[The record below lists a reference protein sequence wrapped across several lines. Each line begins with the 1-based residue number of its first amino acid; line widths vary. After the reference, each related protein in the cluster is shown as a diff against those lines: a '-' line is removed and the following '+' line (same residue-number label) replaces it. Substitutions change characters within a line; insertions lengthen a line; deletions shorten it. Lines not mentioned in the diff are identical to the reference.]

1 MRMIL
6 KSLHG
11 ENFKGI
17 KSIDIKF
24 GEKKTKISGQN
35 AVGKTTIFDMFSW
48 LLFNKNSAGEEKFNV
63 RPLDKNN
70 KRIDN
75 VEIKVVGVIEVDGKE
90 VELSKVQKQ
99 NWVKKRG
106 TDTVTLQGNV
116 NSFEIDGYP
125 KSEAEFKAYV
135 SNLAQSEEMF
145 KMLTNPQYFSSLK
158 WKDQRDILMK
168 LTTEVSDVELAKE
181 MFDENAYAE
190 SLIEELEK
198 APSTDDIRAKF
209 QKALTEWK
217 KKQAE
222 IPVRIDEAEKSKVD
236 VDVAEQELLKA
247 DLERKIEAVDD
258 RMENAGTEIGRLRG
272 KEMQLQFDMSGIMQ
286 VMNDELSAKRR
297 GLDSAKDDATREF
310 NDLHNQIQS
319 AENQIK
325 ANEKTIS
332 DTDEER
338 KNLGVE
344 YNAEFSK
351 AFDEMPYLFD
361 ESKWKFDEST
371 TVCSLCGQKLPQD
384 KIESLKADFEQKKA
398 DAKARAE
405 KQLEDAR
412 KAFDDAKGGKL
423 KDLIAK
429 GNTCK
434 AEIERLTKENT
445 KLQEDITALKEQES
459 KALAEQNDY
468 AKQLSEIPAEADY
481 SQNEEY
487 VKLKTEHD
495 KILADIAKL
504 ESEGADKVVTDLK
517 AEKTNLQAQLDEV
530 NKVIAQAANNVA
542 IDDRIE
548 TLRDE
553 QKEIGQKVA
562 DQEQM
567 LYLLEEFIRFKL
579 NKVSESINSHFKTVN
594 FKLFEMQLNG
604 GMKDCCECTVNG
616 VGYSDL
622 NNGHKILA
630 GLDIIRS
637 LSELYGVSVPI
648 FVDNAESLTSN
659 YTSDSQLVLLIAKK
673 PQYMDENGEIHD
685 VDENYDPKIH
695 KLVYDGSLK
704 VEVS

>member
-35 AVGKTTIFDMFSW
+35 ASGKTTIFDIFSW
-48 LLFNKNSAGEEKFNV
+48 LFFNKNSAGEEKFNV
-63 RPLDKNN
+63 RPLDKDGHQ
-70 KRIDN
+70 IDN

-125 KSEAEFKAYV
+125 KSEAEFKAYI
-135 SNLAQSEEMF
+135 SGLAQSEEMF

-168 LTTEVSDVELAKE
+168 LTTEVSDVELAKT
-181 MFDENAYAE
+181 DAKYVP
-190 SLIEELEK
+190 LIAELEK

-209 QKALTEWK
+209 SKALSEWK

-247 DLERKIEAVDD
+247 DLERKIEALEDL
-258 RMENAGTEIGRLRG
+258 IGKSDVRID
-272 KEMQLQFDMSGIMQ
+272 EMRSEEMHCQFEMSAIAQ
-286 VMNDELSAKRR
+286 TMNNELSSKKREIENHKYDHER
-297 GLDSAKDDATREF
+297 KLEDVRSSIRKAQGSIESNKKSISEQTIKKS
-310 NDLHNQIQS
+310 DLV
-319 AENQIK
+319 K
-325 ANEKTIS
+325 RYK
-332 DTDEER
+332 EER
-338 KNLGVE
+338 EK
-344 YNAEFSK
+344 K
-351 AFDEMPYLFD
+351 FD
-361 ESKWKFDEST
+361 ESKWVFDENS
-371 TVCSLCGQKLPQD
+371 TVCSLCGQRLQED
-384 KIESLKADFEQKKA
+384 KIESLRADFSQRKA
-398 DAKARAE
+398 DAIEVFNEEHAKTLAMIVDDGNACAE
-405 KQLEDAR
+405 MIKNLTENNKELENKINTLKLHEAEEIDII
-412 KAFDDAKGGKL
+412 KGFDEQISKIPACADYMQNAEYAKL
-423 KDLIAK
+423 KDK
-429 GNTCK
+429 QD
-434 AEIERLTKENT
+434 
-445 KLQEDITALKEQES
+445 KL
-459 KALAEQNDY
+459 
-468 AKQLSEIPAEADY
+468 
-481 SQNEEY
+481 
-487 VKLKTEHD
+487 
-495 KILADIAKL
+495 LADIAEL
-504 ESEGADKVVTDLK
+504 ESKGKDKVAEYAKADKAKLK
-517 AEKTNLQAQLDEV
+517 SQLDEV
-530 NKVIAQAANNVA
+530 NKIITQAANNVA

-616 VGYSDL
+616 VPYSTL
-622 NNGHKILA
+622 NSGHRIVA

-637 LSELYGVSVPI
+637 LSELYGVNVPI
-648 FVDNAESLTSN
+648 FVDNAESLN
-659 YTSDSQLVLLIAKK
+659 EFNVPDMDAQLILLSVSEDK
-673 PQYMDENGEIHD
+673 Q
-685 VDENYDPKIH
+685 
-695 KLVYDGSLK
+695 LK
-704 VEVS
+704 VEGM

>member
-6 KSLHG
+6 KSLHM

-17 KSIDIKF
+17 KSLDVNFSNKTSIK
-24 GEKKTKISGQN
+24 GQN
-35 AVGKTTIFDMFSW
+35 AVGKTTIFDAFTW

-63 RPLDKNN
+63 RPLDKDG

-75 VEIKVVGVIEVDGKE
+75 VEINVVAVLEVDGKE
-90 VELSKVQKQ
+90 VMLSKTQKQ

-106 TDTVTLQGNV
+106 TNTVSLQGNP
-116 NSFEIDGYP
+116 NSYEIDGYP
-125 KSEAEFKAYV
+125 KSEAEFKAYI
-135 SNLAQSEEMF
+135 SGLAQSEEMF

-168 LTTEVSDVELAKE
+168 LVAEVSDVELAQTDAK
-181 MFDENAYAE
+181 YAP
-190 SLIEELEK
+190 LIDELEK

-209 QKALTEWK
+209 SKALSEWK

-258 RMENAGTEIGRLRG
+258 RMENAGTEIDRLRG

-332 DTDEER
+332 DTDAER

-361 ESKWKFDEST
+361 ESKWVFDENS
-371 TVCSLCGQKLPQD
+371 TVCSLCGQQLPAN
-384 KIESLKADFEQKKA
+384 KIEQLKADFEQKKA
-398 DAKARAE
+398 DAKARAT

-412 KAFDDAKGGKL
+412 KAFDDAKGAKL
-423 KDLIAK
+423 KGLIDK
-429 GNTCK
+429 GNACK
-434 AEIERLTKENT
+434 ADIERLTKENA
-445 KLQEDITALKEQES
+445 KLHEDIVALKEQES
-459 KALAEQNDY
+459 KALAKQNDY

-487 VKLKTEHD
+487 VKLKAERD

-504 ESEGADKVVTDLK
+504 ESEGVDKVVTDLK
-517 AEKTNLQAQLDEV
+517 AEKVDLQAQLDEA
-530 NKVIAQAANNVA
+530 NKAIAQVANNVA

-616 VGYSDL
+616 VPYSTL
-622 NNGHKILA
+622 NSGHRIVA

-648 FVDNAESLTSN
+648 FIDNAESLN
-659 YTSDSQLVLLIAKK
+659 EFNVPDMDAQLILLSVSEDK
-673 PQYMDENGEIHD
+673 Q
-685 VDENYDPKIH
+685 
-695 KLVYDGSLK
+695 LK
-704 VEVS
+704 VEAM

>member
-35 AVGKTTIFDMFSW
+35 ASGKTTIFDIFSW
-48 LLFNKNSAGEEKFNV
+48 LFFNKNSAGEEKFNV
-63 RPLDKNN
+63 RPLDKDGH
-70 KRIDN
+70 RIDN
-75 VEIKVVGVIEVDGKE
+75 VEIKVVGVIDVDGKE

-106 TDTVTLQGNV
+106 TDTVTLQGNI

-125 KSEAEFKAYV
+125 KSEAEFKAYI
-135 SNLAQSEEMF
+135 SGLAQSEDMF

-158 WKDQRDILMK
+158 WKEQRDILMK
-168 LTTEVSDVELAKE
+168 LISDFSDVELAKT
-181 MFDENAYAE
+181 DAKYAP
-190 SLIEELEK
+190 LIGELEK

-209 QKALTEWK
+209 SKALSEWK

-247 DLERKIEAVDD
+247 DLERKIEALEDL
-258 RMENAGTEIGRLRG
+258 MEKSDVRID
-272 KEMQLQFDMSGIMQ
+272 EMRSEEMHCQFEMSAIAQ
-286 VMNDELSAKRR
+286 TMNNELSSKRH
-297 GLDSAKDDATREF
+297 E
-310 NDLHNQIQS
+310 I
-319 AENQIK
+319 ENQKYNHELRLGDVRSSIRK
-325 ANEKTIS
+325 AQYSIESNKKSISEQTLKKSDLVKRYKEEK
-332 DTDEER
+332 E
-338 KNLGVE
+338 K
-344 YNAEFSK
+344 K
-351 AFDEMPYLFD
+351 FDD
-361 ESKWKFDEST
+361 SKWVFDEST
-371 TVCSLCGQKLPQD
+371 TVCSLCGQRLPED
-384 KIESLKADFEQKKA
+384 KIESLKADFSQRKA
-398 DAKARAE
+398 DAIEIFNEEHAKTLAMIVDDGNACAE
-405 KQLEDAR
+405 MIKDLTKNNKELENTINTLKLHEAEEIDII
-412 KAFDDAKGGKL
+412 KGLDEQISKIPSCAAYFMQNVEYAKL
-423 KDLIAK
+423 KAK
-429 GNTCK
+429 RD
-434 AEIERLTKENT
+434 ELR
-445 KLQEDITALKEQES
+445 
-459 KALAEQNDY
+459 
-468 AKQLSEIPAEADY
+468 
-481 SQNEEY
+481 
-487 VKLKTEHD
+487 
-495 KILADIAKL
+495 ADIAEL
-504 ESEGADKVVTDLK
+504 EPKGADKVVTDLK
-517 AEKTNLQAQLDEV
+517 AKKADLQSQLDEV

-579 NKVSESINSHFKTVN
+579 DKVSESINSHFKTVN

-616 VGYSDL
+616 VPYSTL
-622 NNGHKILA
+622 NSGHRIVA

-648 FVDNAESLTSN
+648 FVDNAESLN
-659 YTSDSQLVLLIAKK
+659 EFNVPDMDAQLILLSVSEDK
-673 PQYMDENGEIHD
+673 Q
-685 VDENYDPKIH
+685 
-695 KLVYDGSLK
+695 LK
-704 VEVS
+704 VEGV

>member
-1 MRMIL
+1 MKL
-6 KSLHG
+6 KIRSLHM

-17 KSIDIKF
+17 KSLDVNFSNKTSIK
-24 GEKKTKISGQN
+24 GQN
-35 AVGKTTIFDMFSW
+35 AAGKTTIFDAFTW

-63 RPLDKNN
+63 RPLDKDGN
-70 KRIDN
+70 RIDN
-75 VEIKVVGVIEVDGKE
+75 VEIKVVAVLDVDGKE
-90 VELSKVQKQ
+90 MELSKIQKQ

-125 KSEAEFKAYV
+125 KSEADFKAYV
-135 SNLAQSEEMF
+135 SGLAQSEDMF

-158 WKDQRDILMK
+158 WKDQRDILMR
-168 LTTEVSDVELAKE
+168 LATDVSDVELAQTDAK
-181 MFDENAYAE
+181 YAP
-190 SLIEELEK
+190 LLGELEK

-209 QKALTEWK
+209 SKALSGWK

-236 VDVAEQELLKA
+236 VDVAEQELAKV
-247 DLERKIEAVDD
+247 DLVRRIAECDKK
-258 RMENAGTEIGRLRG
+258 MENAGSALGDLRS
-272 KEMQLQFDMSGIMQ
+272 KEMQLQFDMSGMEQ
-286 VMNDELSAKRR
+286 TMNRELSNKR
-297 GLDSAKDDATREF
+297 SIMDAELRDCKNELEHFAVTISLKEK
-310 NDLHNQIQS
+310 QIS
-319 AENQIK
+319 D
-325 ANEKTIS
+325 NEKTITDA
-332 DTDEER
+332 DTER
-338 KNLGVE
+338 KKLGE
-344 YNAEFSK
+344 QYNSEKAK
-351 AFDEMPYLFD
+351 AFDETPYLFD
-361 ESKWKFDEST
+361 ESKWIFDEST
-371 TVCSLCGQKLPQD
+371 TVCSLCGQKLPAD
-384 KIESLKADFEQKKA
+384 KIEQLKTDFEERKTKAKA
-398 DAKARAE
+398 DAKRKLNDSKSDFITKKE
-405 KQLEDAR
+405 SNLEEI
-412 KAFDDAKGGKL
+412 KAYGFAKKN
-423 KDLIAK
+423 LI
-429 GNTCK
+429 
-434 AEIERLTKENT
+434 EELTKKNADLQMEIDSLKKQEQGTFTNKEELC
-445 KLQEDITALKEQES
+445 KL
-459 KALAEQNDY
+459 
-468 AKQLSEIPAEADY
+468 LSEIPEEADY

-487 VKLKTEHD
+487 VKLKAEHD

-517 AEKTNLQAQLDEV
+517 AEKADMQSQLDEV

-616 VGYSDL
+616 VPYSTL
-622 NNGHKILA
+622 NSGHRIVA

-648 FVDNAESLTSN
+648 FVDNAESLNEFNVPDMDT
-659 YTSDSQLVLLIAKK
+659 QLILLSVSEDK
-673 PQYMDENGEIHD
+673 Q
-685 VDENYDPKIH
+685 
-695 KLVYDGSLK
+695 LK
-704 VEVS
+704 VEGV

>member
-1 MRMIL
+1 MKL
-6 KSLHG
+6 KIRSLHM

-17 KSIDIKF
+17 KSLDVNFSNKTSIK
-24 GEKKTKISGQN
+24 GQN
-35 AVGKTTIFDMFSW
+35 AAGKTTIFDAFTW

-63 RPLDKNN
+63 RPLDKDGN
-70 KRIDN
+70 RIDN
-75 VEIKVVGVIEVDGKE
+75 VEIKVVGVIDVDGKE

-125 KSEAEFKAYV
+125 KSEADFKAYV
-135 SNLAQSEEMF
+135 SNLAQSEDMF

-158 WKDQRDILMK
+158 WKDQRDILMR
-168 LTTEVSDVELAKE
+168 LVTDVSDVELAQT
-181 MFDENAYAE
+181 NAKYAQ
-190 SLIEELEK
+190 LLGELEK

-217 KKQAE
+217 KKQSE

-236 VDVAEQELLKA
+236 VDVAEQELAKV
-247 DLERKIEAVDD
+247 DLVRRIAECDKK
-258 RMENAGTEIGRLRG
+258 MENAGSALGDLRS
-272 KEMQLQFDMSGIMQ
+272 KEMQLQFDMSGMEQ
-286 VMNDELSAKRR
+286 TMNRELSNKR
-297 GLDSAKDDATREF
+297 SIMDAELRDCKNELEHFAVTISLKEK
-310 NDLHNQIQS
+310 QIS
-319 AENQIK
+319 D
-325 ANEKTIS
+325 NEKTI
-332 DTDEER
+332 TDADAER
-338 KNLGVE
+338 KKLGE
-344 YNAEFSK
+344 QYNSEK
-351 AFDEMPYLFD
+351 AKVFDETPYLFD
-361 ESKWKFDEST
+361 ESKWIFDEST
-371 TVCSLCGQKLPQD
+371 TVCSLCGQKLPAD
-384 KIESLKADFEQKKA
+384 KIEQLKADFEERKTKAKA
-398 DAKARAE
+398 DAKRKLNDSKSDFITQKE
-405 KQLEDAR
+405 SNLEEI
-412 KAFDDAKGGKL
+412 KAYGFAKKN
-423 KDLIAK
+423 LI
-429 GNTCK
+429 
-434 AEIERLTKENT
+434 EELTKKNADLQMEIDSLKKQEQGTFANKEELC
-445 KLQEDITALKEQES
+445 KL
-459 KALAEQNDY
+459 
-468 AKQLSEIPAEADY
+468 LSEIPEEADY

-530 NKVIAQAANNVA
+530 NKVIAQAANNIM

-548 TLRDE
+548 TLHDE

-579 NKVSESINSHFKTVN
+579 DKVSESINSHFKTVN

-616 VGYSDL
+616 VPYSTL
-622 NNGHKILA
+622 NSGHRIVA

-648 FVDNAESLTSN
+648 FVDNCEAVSSGNLPDM
-659 YTSDSQLVLLIAKK
+659 DSQMICLYVSEDK
-673 PQYMDENGEIHD
+673 Q
-685 VDENYDPKIH
+685 
-695 KLVYDGSLK
+695 LK
-704 VEVS
+704 VDAV